1 MAGPTAALPG
11 LPDVPAGL
19 DLAGLER
26 LAVDIAHEAGR
37 FIVDER
43 PGGLGVAQTKSSAT
57 DVVTV
62 MDQGCE
68 RLLRALLG
76 AARPDDAVLGEE
88 DGATTGTTG
97 LTWVVDPID
106 GTVNYLY
113 EIPSYCVSVGAVV
126 GDPTRAG
133 HWRPVVG
140 AVYNPVSEEM
150 FHARLGGG
158 AHLRTGTGT
167 DERRRLRVS
176 GVDVLGQALV
186 ATGFG
191 YRPEVRRE
199 QAAVLAELMPQIRD
213 IRRAGSAALDLCAVA
228 AGRVDAYY
236 ERGLNAW
243 DLAAGWLVATES
255 GAVVGGPPGQPPGE
269 ELVIATGP
277 GLATTLVS
285 RLHEL
290 HSRPG

>member
-1 MAGPTAALPG
+1 MAGQPVAAPVV
-11 LPDVPAGL
+11 PDGL

-26 LAVDIAHEAGR
+26 LAVEVAHEAGR

-68 RLLRALLG
+68 KLLRALLG

-88 DGATTGTTG
+88 EGGTSGSSG

-113 EIPSYCVSVGAVV
+113 DIPSYCVSVGAVV
-126 GDPTRAG
+126 GDPTRPGA
-133 HWRPVVG
+133 WRPVVG

-158 AHLRTGTGT
+158 AHLRTGS
-167 DERRRLRVS
+167 DRQRLRVS
-176 GVDVLGQALV
+176 TVEALGQALV

-191 YRPEVRRE
+191 YRSEVRRQ
-199 QAAVLAELMPQIRD
+199 QASVLAELLPQIRD

-236 ERGLNAW
+236 ERGLNPW
-243 DLAAGWLVATES
+243 DLAAGWLVASES
-255 GAVVGGPPGQPPGE
+255 GAVVTGAPGE
-269 ELVIATGP
+269 PPTSELVVATGP
-277 GLATTLVS
+277 GLAEQLGT
-285 RLHEL
+285 RLQEL
-290 HSRPG
+290 HGRLG